1 MTPPMWFSEANTLDT
16 GQSADLFCLPYAGGG
31 ASVFRR
37 WPASFIPDV
46 RVLPVQL
53 PGREIRIAE
62 PPEFDAAEVAAAIAD
77 RVDRPFALFGHS
89 LGGRL
94 AFEVVREFRRNGSP
108 LPTAIYVSGCR
119 PPDVRADGPFD
130 KLSQLDDAELL
141 DRVVAGG
148 GVPAE
153 LRAESELLDLLLPML
168 RADFAWLDDYVYQ
181 SESPLPVRITGFAG
195 QADQAATPDAMAG
208 WARHTTA
215 GFALHPLAG
224 GHFFLH
230 DRIPEIASVI
240 RSDLRT
246 LSHPGGR
253 R

>member
-1 MTPPMWFSEANTLDT
+1 MTPPMWFSETGAHNT
-16 GQSADLFCLPYAGGG
+16 GQAADLFCLPYAGGG

-37 WPASFIPDV
+37 WPASFIPDI

-53 PGREIRIAE
+53 PGRETRIAE

-94 AFEVVREFRRNGSP
+94 AFEVVREFRRNGAP
-108 LPTAIYVSGCR
+108 LPAAVYVSGSK

-130 KLSQLDDAELL
+130 KLSRLDDAELL
-141 DRVVAGG
+141 ERVVQGG

-153 LRAESELLDLLLPML
+153 VLAEPELLDLILPTL
-168 RADFAWLDDYVYQ
+168 RADFAWLDDYVYRA
-181 SESPLPVRITGFAG
+181 ESPLPVRLTAFAG
-195 QADQAATPDAMAG
+195 HADTAVTPAAMAG

-246 LSHPGGR
+246 LTHAGGR